1 MIKLYNKVILS
12 LFAFCITFA
21 PYTVLGQ
28 FNRDRTVRLQ
38 ATVTENP
45 PAVTLK
51 FQKFTDA
58 TKLQVYRKT
67 KTANNWGTVYAT
79 LNVGDSTYTDTNIG
93 VGDAY
98 EYLVYKEGGT
108 AALGYIYS
116 GINHFPTDLHGAIA
130 LVVDETY
137 QTALKTEI
145 DELEKDLIGDGWQP
159 YRIIVARS
167 ESVVSV
173 KNKIKAIPNISAAF
187 LFGNV
192 PVPYSGNLNPDGH
205 SNHVGAWACDGFY
218 GDIDGDWYDVS
229 VNNSSASRAENK
241 NTPADG
247 KYDASKF
254 SSDVDLM
261 IGRVDMTRLAAFSE
275 SDTALLRYYLQKNHS
290 YRFGQLSAPYKAIV
304 DDNFQSYTIASSNWR
319 NFSSQIG
326 KENILA
332 NTQGGYD
339 YYTQLKKEWM
349 LWSGGCGG
357 GSYNSC
363 GGVIN
368 TTQFATDSIK
378 TIFTSL
384 AGSYFGD
391 WDSPNNL
398 LRAALA
404 SKPSILAS
412 FWGGIP
418 NWVLHHMALGES
430 IGYGARLTQ
439 NEDGTLYEGNFN
451 NAQRGVH
458 IALMGDPTLR
468 MHTTLPAAS
477 VSVSETATKRIT
489 VSWQPSPDSDIVG
502 YQIYRAPHLYGV
514 FGKVTSGFVT
524 GSSFVDADP
533 FQGNNVYM
541 VRAVKK
547 ITSPAGTY
555 YNLSQ
560 GVFDSVSV
568 SFPANIAGIQK
579 PLEVI
584 AYPSPTQSI
593 LTVQLSKLLN
603 QNLKGEIRNVLGQS
617 LQIFTVSDQNITLNV
632 AELPTGIYFVQ
643 ISGDGYKGVTKFVKE

>member
-1 MIKLYNKVILS
+1 MIKLYYKIFTP
-12 LFAFCITFA
+12 LFASIILLA
-21 PYTVLGQ
+21 PSTVSAQ
-28 FNRDRTVRLQ
+28 FNRDRTVRIQ
-38 ATVTENP
+38 AIVTENP

-67 KTANNWGTVYAT
+67 KTADSWGTIYAT
-79 LNVGDSTYTDTNIG
+79 LNVGDSTYTDANIG
-93 VGDAY
+93 VGEAY
-98 EYLVYKEGGT
+98 EYLIYKEGGT

-116 GINHFPTDLHGAIA
+116 GINHHPTDLHGAIA

-137 QTALKTEI
+137 QTALKTQIEQ
-145 DELEKDLIGDGWQP
+145 LEKDLIGDGWQP
-159 YRIIVARS
+159 YRIVVARN
-167 ESVVSV
+167 ESVVAV

-205 SNHVGAWACDGFY
+205 TNHVGAWACDGFY

-229 VNNSSASRAENK
+229 VNNSTASRAENK
-241 NTPADG
+241 NIPVDG

-261 IGRVDMTRLAAFSE
+261 VGRVDMTRLAAFSE
-275 SDTALLRYYLQKNHS
+275 SDTALLQYYLQKNHS
-290 YRFGQLSAPYKAIV
+290 YRFGQLTAPYKAII
-304 DDNFQSYTIASSNWR
+304 DDNFQSYTIASSDWR

-326 KENILA
+326 EENILA

-349 LWSGGCGG
+349 LWSGGAGG

-368 TTQFATDSIK
+368 TAQFATDSIK

-391 WDSPNNL
+391 WDSPDNL

-477 VSVSETATKRIT
+477 TSVAETATKRIT

-502 YQIYRAPHLYGV
+502 YQIYRAPHLYGT
-514 FGKVTSGFVT
+514 FGKITPNFVT

-568 SFPANIAGIQK
+568 SFPANIASLQK
-579 PLEVI
+579 TLEVI
-584 AYPSPTQSI
+584 AYPSPTQNT
-593 LTVQLSKLLN
+593 LTLQVNLPT
-603 QNLKGEIRNVLGQS
+603 QNLTGEIHNVLGQTL
-617 LQIFTVSDQNITLNV
+617 LQFTLSGQNTTLDV
-632 AELPTGIYFVQ
+632 AQLPTGIYFVQ
-643 ISGDGYKGVTKFVKE
+643 ISGNGYKGATKFVKQ